1 MTEKSAAFF
10 KEPSFTGLITVA
22 LVTHPGLVFIAV
34 VIVNV
39 LNVTIVVV
47 IDVVVPIYR
56 FDDDGGQAVIV
67 RRSDLCPT
75 RPDMSPVTL
84 KIH

>member
-10 KEPSFTGLITVA
+10 KQPSFTGLITVA
-22 LVTHPGLVFIAV
+22 LSGQPGLVIIAV

-39 LNVTIVVV
+39 IV
-47 IDVVVPIYR
+47 IDTVVPIYR

-67 RRSDLCPT
+67 CRSDLCPN
-75 RPDMSPVTL
+75 RPECVLQTCHPL
-84 KIH
+84 H